1 MKQSKSICKLVN
13 CLCMNKH
20 GFIILKFSTI
30 TPWKKQNWF
39 KVQLKTV
46 LWCDS
51 TTQQVL
57 SVCVFVY
64 FINCIC
70 IYIYIYIYIY
80 I

>member
-1 MKQSKSICKLVN
+1 
-13 CLCMNKH
+13 MNKH
-20 GFIILKFSTI
+20 GVILKFSII
-30 TPWKKQNWF
+30 TPWNKQKWF

-64 FINCIC
+64 FIIC
-70 IYIYIYIYIY
+70 IYIQTYIYTYIFKIIYRIILRTHLSIQY
-80 I
+80 

>member
-1 MKQSKSICKLVN
+1 
-13 CLCMNKH
+13 MNKH
-20 GFIILKFSTI
+20 GVILKFSII
-30 TPWKKQNWF
+30 TPWNKQKWF

-64 FINCIC
+64 FIIC
-70 IYIYIYIYIY
+70 IYIISTDEASVKNGKYLYK
-80 I
+80 

>member
-1 MKQSKSICKLVN
+1 
-13 CLCMNKH
+13 MNKH
-20 GFIILKFSTI
+20 GVIILKSSII
-30 TPWKKQNWF
+30 TPWNKQNWF

-64 FINCIC
+64 FIIC
-70 IYIYIYIYIY
+70 IYIHTYIFKIIYRIILRTHLSIQY
-80 I
+80 